1 MSESNNNKYKF
12 LVATDMDYT
21 LLMPG
26 QPISE
31 ENKKAIKLIKEA
43 GGAFTLATGRTS
55 FLTGAYID
63 DLELEVPLI
72 TSNGAS
78 LFDPVAYKEIYA
90 ALIPEE
96 IVRALI
102 EVFIK
107 NNTNATGYCPE
118 AIYFAPGS
126 KRREFI
132 ENYNRTALDKYKA
145 PTAEITADMITH
157 NTPVFNKFLLVDP
170 DEEALNFAYSFE
182 DLEIVSSAPGFYDIM
197 YKGCTKGDALIRIA
211 DILGIPHENT
221 FALGDS
227 DNDLSMLETARYA
240 VAMGNANDLIKG
252 AATYI
257 TDTCENHGLA
267 KAIKDYIIPL
277 SRELS

>member
-21 LLMPG
+21 LLLPG
-26 QPISE
+26 QPISQ
-31 ENKKAIKLIKEA
+31 ENKDAIRLIKQA

-63 DLELEVPLI
+63 ELELEVPII

-90 ALIPEE
+90 SLIPEE

-102 EVFIK
+102 RVFIK

-118 AIYFAPGS
+118 AIYYAPGS
-126 KRREFI
+126 LRREFI
-132 ENYNRTALDKYKA
+132 ANYNKSVPDKYKA
-145 PTAEITADMITH
+145 PTAEITADMIEGDV
-157 NTPVFNKFLLVDP
+157 PVFNKFLLVEP
-170 DEEALNFAYSFE
+170 DEEALNFAYTFK

-197 YKGCTKGDALIRIA
+197 YKGSTKGDALLRTA
-211 DILGIPHENT
+211 DFLGIPRENT

-227 DNDLSMLETARYA
+227 DNDLSMLQAAKYA
-240 VAMGNANDLIKG
+240 IAMGNANDLIKG

-267 KAIKDYIIPL
+267 KAIRDYIIPL